1 MRKFII
7 FFIKYND
14 EQNLVE
20 NVQVMEPEKA
30 QDYISFMDATWTKGQ
45 YARTTHVMGASEALQ
60 YVIDTIS
67 KSLSSSWMMLMNT
80 SITYSLISKNAMAL
94 IINLI
99 TNP

>member
-60 YVIDTIS
+60 YVIDTIEQEL
-67 KSLSSSWMMLMNT
+67 KFQLDDAGERINNLLS
-80 SITYSLISKNAMAL
+80 
-94 IINLI
+94 NLKECYGI
-99 TNP
+99 DYKPNN